1 MFDFSQFEIQ
11 SEIEE
16 LKELGLDLEEI
27 YGYICFFWSS
37 PVESEEAYDEN

>member
-16 LKELGLDLEEI
+16 LRELGLDSEEI
-27 YGYICFFWSS
+27 RGYICFFWSS
-37 PVESEEAYDEN
+37 PAESEEVYDEN